1 VGVDGS
7 SRGGPGCG
15 SRAGGSDG
23 TPVIFQANDGEAD
36 SSVATV
42 SLTVMAVNDAPVALD
57 QSVTTRQETPVS
69 ITLEATDPDGD
80 PLSFVVISSPAHGTL
95 SGAPP

>member
-1 VGVDGS
+1 
-7 SRGGPGCG
+7 
-15 SRAGGSDG
+15 
-23 TPVIFQANDGEAD
+23 
-36 SSVATV
+36 
-42 SLTVMAVNDAPVALD
+42 MAVNDAPVALD